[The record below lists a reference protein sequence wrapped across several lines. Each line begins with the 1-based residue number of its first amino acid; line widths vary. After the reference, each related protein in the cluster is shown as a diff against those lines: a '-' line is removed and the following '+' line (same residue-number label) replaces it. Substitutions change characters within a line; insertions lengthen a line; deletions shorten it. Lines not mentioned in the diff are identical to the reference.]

1 MKIFHINTA
10 ALATGFA
17 LITACSS
24 LLAENDAEP
33 VEPLAL
39 FAIMEAMGENMQTIT
54 AAIAGEDWE
63 TVVKTSPLI
72 ADHPQPPLGE
82 KIRILAFIGT
92 DVSAFKDHDGQTHE
106 AAQQLGQAAA
116 SEDGEAVIAA
126 FAELQRSCLSC
137 HQRFRKPFQAHF
149 YGRQ

>member
-10 ALATGFA
+10 VLATGFA

-24 LLAENDAEP
+24 LLAENDA
-33 VEPLAL
+33 EPLAL

-63 TVVKTSPLI
+63 TVEETSPLI

-116 SEDGEAVIAA
+116 SEDGEAVITA
-126 FAELQRSCLSC
+126 FAGLQRSCLSC
-137 HQRFRKPFQAHF
+137 HQRFRKPFKAHF

>member
-54 AAIAGEDWE
+54 AAIASEDWE
-63 TVVKTSPLI
+63 TVEETSPLI

-92 DVSAFKDHDGQTHE
+92 DVSAFKGHDGQTHE
-106 AAQQLGQAAA
+106 AAQRLGQAAA

-126 FAELQRSCLSC
+126 FANLQLSCLSC
-137 HQRFRKPFQAHF
+137 HQRFRKSFKAHF
-149 YGRQ
+149 YGLQ

>member
-1 MKIFHINTA
+1 MKTFHINTA

-24 LLAENDAEP
+24 LLAENDNEP

-39 FAIMEAMGENMQTIT
+39 FAIMQEMGENMQTIT

-63 TVVKTSPLI
+63 TVVETSPLI

-92 DVSAFKDHDGQTHE
+92 DVSAFKDYDGKTHQ
-106 AAQQLGQAAA
+106 AAQQLGQVAE

-126 FAELQRSCLSC
+126 FADLQRSCLSC
-137 HQRFRKPFQAHF
+137 HQRFRKSFQAHF
-149 YGRQ
+149 YDRK

>member
-39 FAIMEAMGENMQTIT
+39 FTIMEAMGENMQTIT

-63 TVVKTSPLI
+63 ICRTAT
-72 ADHPQPPLGE
+72 
-82 KIRILAFIGT
+82 
-92 DVSAFKDHDGQTHE
+92 
-106 AAQQLGQAAA
+106 
-116 SEDGEAVIAA
+116 
-126 FAELQRSCLSC
+126 EL
-137 HQRFRKPFQAHF
+137 P
-149 YGRQ
+149 

>member
-1 MKIFHINTA
+1 MTIFHINTA

-24 LLAENDAEP
+24 LLAENDNEP

-39 FAIMEAMGENMQTIT
+39 FAIMQEMGENMQTIT
-54 AAIAGEDWE
+54 AAIVSEDWE
-63 TVVKTSPLI
+63 TVVETSTLI

-92 DVSAFKDHDGQTHE
+92 DVSAFKDHDGKTHQ
-106 AAQQLGQAAA
+106 AAQQLGQVAE

-126 FAELQRSCLSC
+126 FADLQRSCLSC
-137 HQRFRKPFQAHF
+137 HQRFRQSFKAHF
-149 YGRQ
+149 YGQQ

>member
-1 MKIFHINTA
+1 MKTFHTNIA

-17 LITACSS
+17 LIMACSS
-24 LLAENDAEP
+24 LLADNDAEP

-54 AAIAGEDWE
+54 AATAGEDWE
-63 TVVKTSPLI
+63 TVVETSPLI

-92 DVSAFKDHDGQTHE
+92 DVSVFKDHDGQTHE

-116 SEDGEAVIAA
+116 SQDGEAVIAA
-126 FAELQRSCLSC
+126 FADLQRSCLSC
-137 HQRFRKPFQAHF
+137 HQRFRKSFKAHF
-149 YGRQ
+149 YDRK